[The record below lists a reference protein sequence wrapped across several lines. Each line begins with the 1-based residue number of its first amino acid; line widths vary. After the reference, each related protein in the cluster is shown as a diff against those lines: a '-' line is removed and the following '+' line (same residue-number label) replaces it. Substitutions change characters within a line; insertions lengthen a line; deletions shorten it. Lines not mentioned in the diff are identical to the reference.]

1 MRIHAWGGL
10 GSQLFAVA
18 VAKHMLKQYPR
29 RRIKVVLHSGGITKR
44 IPEVITLYPELTFEF
59 VDDFAR
65 EGASPHVT
73 KRTRSM
79 RTFLKY
85 FMLKMGVL
93 SEANDDID
101 LSRVRPWCRALRGHY
116 SYITVE
122 ELFIRD
128 LYERLLV
135 QVSRRSEDHK
145 ILAIHYRLG
154 DLLNLQEK
162 SFIMPRRLEHALA
175 SLGVEI
181 KSQEISLYSDS
192 PEIALNKLESLGAIS
207 NLKTYSVSAIET
219 ILDCSKSLYFIGT
232 SSKISFWIAGI
243 RDHCF
248 SYNSKLPIEN
258 FREYRGLIKSQS
270 KEEIA
275 YL

>member
-1 MRIHAWGGL
+1 MWGGL

-18 VAKHMLKQYPR
+18 VAKHMLAQCPEKKL
-29 RRIKVVLHSGGITKR
+29 KVILHSGGVTKR
-44 IPEVITLYPELTFEF
+44 LPEVISLYPELSFEYI
-59 VDDFAR
+59 DDFPRDGVIPPA
-65 EGASPHVT
+65 T
-73 KRTRSM
+73 KNTNWLRTL
-79 RTFLKY
+79 LKLLL
-85 FMLKMGVL
+85 LKTGFV

-101 LSRVRPWCRALRGHY
+101 LSRVRTWCRSLRGHY

-122 ELFIRD
+122 EPFIHD
-128 LYERLLV
+128 LYERLLGQLNKKNKV
-135 QVSRRSEDHK
+135 PRF
-145 ILAIHYRLG
+145 LAIHYRLG

-162 SFIMPRRLEHALA
+162 SFIVPTRLEHAINN
-175 SLGVEI
+175 LGVEI
-181 KSQEISLYSDS
+181 ESEEISLYSDS
-192 PEIALNKLESLGAIS
+192 PEIALNKLESVGTLL
-207 NLKTYSVSAIET
+207 NLKTHSVSAIET
-219 ILDCSKSLYFIGT
+219 ILECSKSLYFIGT

-258 FREYRGLIKSQS
+258 FREYRGLVKNQS